1 MKETGLRN
9 GAHGAD
15 KFGLKNLAAVH
26 WNLPDTILV
35 EHAIANREGELV
47 QGGAFCAETGV
58 HTGRSPKDK
67 FVVADERRPKRPS
80 GGKRTA
86 GSRRSSFSSCSTI
99 SSRTPR
105 ARRCYAQDLY
115 GGADREIPHQG
126 PRL

>member
-1 MKETGLRN
+1 VKETGLRN

-35 EHAIANREGELV
+35 EQAIANREGELV

-67 FVVADERRPKRPS
+67 FVVADAQTEKTVWWEKNGRLSPEHFQRLFDDFIAHAA
-80 GGKRTA
+80 GKTL
-86 GSRRSSFSSCSTI
+86 
-99 SSRTPR
+99 
-105 ARRCYAQDLY
+105 YAQDLY
-115 GGADREIPHQG
+115 GGADSKYRSQVRG
-126 PRL
+126 YN